1 MPTSSQSRILSV
13 VDYQLHRKQQNSDVH
28 DGQAKPKD
36 RTPGHQSSAILSK
49 RRPYRDD
56 RRSSID
62 SKNNERNR
70 VPSPPPPSSIV
81 DQRRHSDKSNDG
93 RLDEEK
99 TVFGCCI
106 TWSSDFL
113 PARLRSMHRA
123 QRHFRCMHRHP
134 HQYQHHEQKQTQ
146 QHFPYIRRGM
156 ATEIRSARS
165 ALALLLSYSIS
176 R

>member
-13 VDYQLHRKQQNSDVH
+13 VDYQLLRKQPNSDVQ
-28 DGQAKPKD
+28 DGQTKASGRAPVQ
-36 RTPGHQSSAILSK
+36 PSSSILSK

-56 RRSSID
+56 RRSSIE

-70 VPSPPPPSSIV
+70 IPSPPPPSSIIE
-81 DQRRHSDKSNDG
+81 QRQNSDKSTDSK
-93 RLDEEK
+93 LDEEK
-99 TVFGCCI
+99 SFFDRCV

-123 QRHFRCMHRHP
+123 QRHVKYTHRH
-134 HQYQHHEQKQTQ
+134 QHHQPQ
-146 QHFPYIRRGM
+146 FPYIRRGM
-156 ATEIRSARS
+156 ATGIRSARS
-165 ALALLLSYSIS
+165 ALALLLSDSIS

>member
-13 VDYQLHRKQQNSDVH
+13 VDYQLLRKQQNSDVH
-28 DGQAKPKD
+28 DGQTKPND
-36 RTPGHQSSAILSK
+36 RTQVHQSSAILSK

-56 RRSSID
+56 RRSSSE

-70 VPSPPPPSSIV
+70 IPSPPPPSSII

-93 RLDEEK
+93 KLDEERI
-99 TVFGCCI
+99 VFSCCI

-113 PARLRSMHRA
+113 PARLRSMQRA

-134 HQYQHHEQKQTQ
+134 HQYQHHEQKQKQ
-146 QHFPYIRRGM
+146 QYFPYIRRGM
-156 ATEIRSARS
+156 AMEIRSTRS
-165 ALALLLSYSIS
+165 ALALLLSDSVS